1 MTIASLPVILLAA
14 GASTRMRGRDKL
26 MEDVQGQPLLRRQA
40 RLAQSI
46 GPVTVALPPAP
57 HPRYT
62 ALSGLYVTALPVPD
76 AAEGMGASLRR
87 AFAALPAQTPAA
99 MVMLADMPEVQAA
112 DLTRL
117 AAAVDL
123 NSETLIWRAA
133 TEDGTP
139 GHPIIFAAAL
149 FDQLR
154 QLSGDDGGRAV
165 VRGAAGRVQLVPLPG
180 QRARLDL
187 DTPEDWAAWRT
198 QQREK

>member
-1 MTIASLPVILLAA
+1 
-14 GASTRMRGRDKL
+14 
-26 MEDVQGQPLLRRQA
+26 MEDLGGQPLLRHQA
-40 RLAQSI
+40 RMAQSI

-62 ALSGLYVTALPVPD
+62 AISGLDVTALPVPD

-87 AFAALPAQTPAA
+87 AFAALPRGTAAA
-99 MVMLADMPEVQAA
+99 MVMLADMP
-112 DLTRL
+112 DLEASDLASL
-117 AAAVDL
+117 AASVDL
-123 NSETLIWRAA
+123 NSDTLIWRAA

-165 VRGAAGRVQLVPLPG
+165 VRGAASRMQLVPLSG

-187 DTPEDWAAWRT
+187 DTPEDWAAWRQ
-198 QQREK
+198 QQR